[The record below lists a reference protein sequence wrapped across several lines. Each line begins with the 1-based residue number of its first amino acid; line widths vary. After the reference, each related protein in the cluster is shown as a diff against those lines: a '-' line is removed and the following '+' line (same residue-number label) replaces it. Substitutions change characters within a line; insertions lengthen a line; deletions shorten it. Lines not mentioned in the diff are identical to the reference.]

1 HNPSWRQFTNDL
13 APPVTFLLQKRNTD
27 PQRKASKGKPM
38 NRPHDNTTASQDARN
53 WSEKVG
59 ILAAQM
65 PATSLPSFDPLPS
78 ADAPTRLSTILHH
91 FRQRQ
96 QRRADAEHKLRA
108 QEFVMQR

>member
-1 HNPSWRQFTNDL
+1 
-13 APPVTFLLQKRNTD
+13 
-27 PQRKASKGKPM
+27 M
-38 NRPHDNTTASQDARN
+38 NRLDDNTLARQDARN

-65 PATSLPSFDPLPS
+65 PTTSLPPFDPLPS
-78 ADAPTRLSTILHH
+78 ADALTRLSTILHH

-96 QRRADAEHKLRA
+96 QKRVDAEHKLRA

>member
-1 HNPSWRQFTNDL
+1 MNPLFHN
-13 APPVTFLLQKRNTD
+13 A
-27 PQRKASKGKPM
+27 
-38 NRPHDNTTASQDARN
+38 TASQDARS

-65 PATSLPSFDPLPS
+65 SATSLSPFDPLPS
-78 ADAPTRLSTILHH
+78 ADAQARLSTILHH

-96 QRRADAEHKLRA
+96 QKREDAEHKLRA